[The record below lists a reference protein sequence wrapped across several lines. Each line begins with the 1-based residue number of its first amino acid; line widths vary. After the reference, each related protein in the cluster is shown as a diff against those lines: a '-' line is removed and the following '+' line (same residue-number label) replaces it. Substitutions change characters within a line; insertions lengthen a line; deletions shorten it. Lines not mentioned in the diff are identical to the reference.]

1 MKTSKSGQ
9 ILVFLFI
16 LLSLMGTSSAD
27 VIDPGEK
34 NVPYSYKISNIQ
46 DFPDY
51 VFILHGIPNPS
62 IELLNSSEF
71 SFYKLSTCSIYAVP
85 RNLYNQMQIDQMNES
100 QVSEFLNN
108 DSRVARS
115 SLKLDGTYGNVN
127 QANPL
132 DNALIILNIKSITGN
147 NLNIHKEK
155 IIYGYNN
162 GQNVEK
168 PYLSQ
173 NQTPE
178 PTFPGTSW
186 DYYIYYMLLPLIA
199 LGVIIF
205 IIIRRKSS

>member
-132 DNALIILNIKSITGN
+132 DNALIILNIKSINGN

-155 IIYGYNN
+155 IIYGYKN